1 MPVLNMNILIIALSG
16 LGDALMF
23 TPALA
28 ALSSKY
34 PDANIH
40 ILTMF
45 KATQDIYKN
54 NPHIS
59 KIYFWNFLKE
69 NPFKSINFLLSL
81 RNQYDISINV
91 FPANRFPYN
100 MISRII
106 GANKR
111 LGHDYL
117 HTNIRS
123 LNFLN
128 NYRILENNDLH
139 NVEENIR
146 LINLVTDTSSY
157 NDNSLQLYVDQESKN
172 FAQEWLDKENISKN
186 SLLIGFHAGS
196 ALFKNQI
203 HKRWDK
209 DKYAELAEILHQNY
223 NATVLLFG
231 GPEEQDVNEYI
242 AARSK
247 AKIVKT
253 PSLLSGLALISRC
266 NLFVSNDSGLMHCA
280 AALHIPTV
288 AIFGY
293 TSHVHTKPWSDNSI
307 VVRRN
312 DLPCSPCFYFSPKP
326 AQCRQFSGN
335 EQFKCIKEISVT
347 TVLNACKQ
355 LLDTK
360 KDI

>member
-1 MPVLNMNILIIALSG
+1 MNILIIALSG

-23 TPALA
+23 TPALSS
-28 ALSSKY
+28 LSAQFPNAKI
-34 PDANIH
+34 D

-54 NPHIS
+54 NPHITN
-59 KIYFWNFLKE
+59 IHFWNFLKE
-69 NPFKSINFLLSL
+69 NPLRSMNFLLSL
-81 RNQYDISINV
+81 RQQYDVSINV

-100 MISRII
+100 IIARII
-106 GANKR
+106 GAKTR
-111 LGHDYL
+111 LGHNYL
-117 HTNIRS
+117 HANTQS

-128 NYRILENNDLH
+128 NHRVLENNDLH

-146 LINLVTDTSSY
+146 LVNLLTDTSSHH
-157 NDNSLQLYVDQESKN
+157 DNSLQLFVDDESRF
-172 FAQEWLDKENISKN
+172 FAQQWLDKEDISPD
-186 SLLIGFHAGS
+186 SLLVGFHAGS

-209 DKYAELAEILHQNY
+209 NKYAELAQKLHQSY

-231 GPEEQDVNEYI
+231 GPEEQDVNEFI

-247 AKIVKT
+247 ARIVRT
-253 PSLLSGLALISRC
+253 PSLLSGLALISHC
-266 NLFVSNDSGLMHCA
+266 TLFVSNDSGLMHCA
-280 AALHIPTV
+280 AALNIPTV

-307 VVRRN
+307 VVRRD

-326 AQCRQFSGN
+326 AQCRQFTGN